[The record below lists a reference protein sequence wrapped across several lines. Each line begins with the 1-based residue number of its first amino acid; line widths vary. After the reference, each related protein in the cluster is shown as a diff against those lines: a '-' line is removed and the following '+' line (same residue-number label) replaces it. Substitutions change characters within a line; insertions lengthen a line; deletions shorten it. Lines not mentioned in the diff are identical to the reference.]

1 MKPDRRDHRVKAME
15 AIVGRMLADLGE
27 EHDTGRRMKAEV
39 VRLRMAAEALD
50 RQNATRNPLDTPAAH
65 AMKVAKNA
73 RTFDRE
79 ITNTLN
85 RALKIWGEGYQSI
98 DRRIAEKVNLTP
110 DAFASEIRAAFRNM
124 PPKQQSKLIAD
135 LVESNRGPELA
146 AIVKAPSILTGI
158 SDSQRDSYEKMI
170 LARHAGAELD
180 EIAKLEEVLQAVTT
194 ISKTAGEFAAEL
206 TDPNKLAAIESAAG
220 EADAAGEAFNQA
232 LQ

>member
-50 RQNATRNPLDTPAAH
+50 RQNAKRNPLDTPAAH

-85 RALKIWGEGYQSI
+85 RALKIWGEGYQKLQS
-98 DRRIAEKVNLTP
+98 RIAEKVNLTP

-180 EIAKLEEVLQAVTT
+180 EIAKLEEAWGAVTT